1 MKKTIITHFINFT
14 LSISIFLLIVLSI
27 FSITIFNEKY
37 LLNYLTKENY
47 YEKSY
52 QSIVEHFEN
61 NLIQSGIEENIIE
74 KVIKKEYVIEDINS
88 IIANIYTNKQI
99 SINSINIRTNF
110 NNTIT
115 DILKEHNRYPS
126 IEEQNDIKVLEDKL
140 ANIYEKEL
148 LYSPDLINKLYQNIN
163 ILKKLT
169 YVLILIIS
177 LIIINLLAIIIYHL
191 KDIKKN
197 IGIALLSSGLIFT
210 AIKYYIG
217 DTFKYIL
224 FINKNFSELVI
235 NIITNILKYVGI
247 IGLILGLLGFILI
260 ILSIFKK
267 KNQN

>member
-1 MKKTIITHFINFT
+1 MSVIREFKQKGKMI
-14 LSISIFLLIVLSI
+14 I
-27 FSITIFNEKY
+27 FSSHRMEHVELFCEK
-37 LLNYLTKENY
+37 L
-47 YEKSY
+47 
-52 QSIVEHFEN
+52 V
-61 NLIQSGIEENIIE
+61 
-74 KVIKKEYVIEDINS
+74 
-88 IIANIYTNKQI
+88 
-99 SINSINIRTNF
+99 
-110 NNTIT
+110 
-115 DILKEHNRYPS
+115 
-126 IEEQNDIKVLEDKL
+126 
-140 ANIYEKEL
+140 
-148 LYSPDLINKLYQNIN
+148 
-163 ILKKLT
+163 ILKKGRA
-169 YVLILIIS
+169 VLS
-177 LIIINLLAIIIYHL
+177 GNL